1 MHKYISNAAC
11 VCYTR
16 CMTQKQKKLLSFTL
30 IGFLLGTLWFATL
43 RFVLI
48 EDKTVHYHANFAL
61 YIDGEKDPFDDFTQY
76 EEVQACSGETVDNP
90 RGRGHLHK
98 PNPHVVH
105 VHDNAVTWGAFF
117 ANVGYGLTDKSM
129 TMTDKVFVDGQ
140 DGKELTFILN
150 GKVVDT
156 VANRIIGNKDALL
169 ISYGNEQKEALE
181 KRYADIPKDAE
192 VVNTQYDPA
201 SCSGTKEMTAIDRLV
216 KAFDFTN

>member
-1 MHKYISNAAC
+1 
-11 VCYTR
+11 
-16 CMTQKQKKLLSFTL
+16 MTQKQKKLLSFTL

-43 RFVLI
+43 RFMFI
-48 EDKTVHYHANFAL
+48 EDKTVHYHANFSL
-61 YIDGEKDPFDDFTQY
+61 YINGEKDPFDDFTQY
-76 EEVQACSGETVDNP
+76 EEVQACSGETKDNP

-98 PNPHVVH
+98 PNAHVVH
-105 VHDNAVTWGAFF
+105 VHDNAVTWNAFF
-117 ANVGYGLTDKSM
+117 ANVGYGLTDKAI
-129 TMTDKVFVDGQ
+129 TVTDKVFVDGQ

-156 VANRIIGNKDALL
+156 VSNRIIGNKDALL
-169 ISYGNEQKEALE
+169 ISYGNESKEELE
-181 KRYADIPKDAE
+181 KRYAAIPKDAE